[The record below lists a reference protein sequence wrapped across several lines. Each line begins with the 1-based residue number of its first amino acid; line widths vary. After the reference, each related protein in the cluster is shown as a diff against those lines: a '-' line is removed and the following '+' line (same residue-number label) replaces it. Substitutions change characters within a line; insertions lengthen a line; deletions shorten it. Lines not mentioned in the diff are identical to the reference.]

1 MSNTE
6 LAARQRAMF
15 NCVAAD
21 LDACLAESLSD
32 AGMLA
37 MSILSDVQHM
47 IEHGMTSDH
56 NGTTV
61 NQLINQAKY
70 FITKTRPTVR
80 IPA

>member
-1 MSNTE
+1 MSNLE

-21 LDACLAESLSD
+21 LDACLAESIVPD
-32 AGMLA
+32 PGMLA

-70 FITKTRPTVR
+70 FINKTREPR
-80 IPA
+80 R